1 MDRTSRARQIWS
13 LVAMNGFVPMKRQP
27 LYLVNTLTSPFSFL
41 FFIAIVGGPS
51 AIPFGVAGGMIL
63 TILSIGTSLQADMT
77 HYKQDLKLQ
86 DMVVAS
92 PMGAGIY
99 VTGMALSEFVYA
111 IPGMTVFAILSV
123 LFGHYVFLGGV
134 AVVVTLV
141 LLWVFASALGFTLAT
156 YLADVR
162 ETFVV
167 SPIISLALTV
177 IPPVYYPI
185 TRWPAFLRPVAYIFP
200 TTWAANLVQGALGIS
215 ASPLTLAQGVEDG
228 LVLVATA
235 AILFLLAWTK
245 AQWRE
250 R

>member
-1 MDRTSRARQIWS
+1 MARFAWGRQIWS
-13 LVAMNGFVPMKRQP
+13 LISMNGLLPMKRQP
-27 LYLVNTLTSPFSFL
+27 LYLINTLTSPFSFL
-41 FFIAIVGGPS
+41 FFIAIVGGAP

-63 TILSIGTSLQADMT
+63 TILSIGTSLQTDLS

-92 PMGAGIY
+92 PLSAGLY
-99 VTGMALSEFVYA
+99 VSGMALSEFVYA
-111 IPGMTVFAILSV
+111 IPGMTVFALLSV
-123 LFGHYVFLGGV
+123 IYGHYVFLGGL
-134 AVVVTLV
+134 AVVATLV

-162 ETFVV
+162 ETFAV
-167 SPIISLALTV
+167 SPLISLALTV

-185 TRWPAFLRPVAYIFP
+185 SRWPTFLRPVAYVFP

-215 ASPLTLAQGVEDG
+215 PTPLTLGGALLDAGV
-228 LVLVATA
+228 LLA
-235 AILFLLAWTK
+235 AAVILFVLAWTK